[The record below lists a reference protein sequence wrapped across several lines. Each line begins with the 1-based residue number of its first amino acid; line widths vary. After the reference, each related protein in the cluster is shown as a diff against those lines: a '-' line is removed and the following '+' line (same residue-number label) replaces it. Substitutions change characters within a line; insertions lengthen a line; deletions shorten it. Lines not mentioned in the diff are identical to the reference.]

1 MHIKRVHRN
10 QEDASP
16 GGGAAPAP
24 AEPTAPQGAQPVALP
39 SNIVDAIRSVV
50 SESFAAAVPD
60 LRNGIFADLRKA
72 GALKKEPAQP
82 APSTPASQP
91 TGAPSQAAGLSMSDV
106 EAMLERER
114 VITARATKHELSDAQ
129 VRRMKAALAGVGP
142 ESLVTE
148 ADAFLSDLGL
158 AKNPNPNPATSQQA
172 QAPAIPTA
180 PVQPPI
186 SDKGSPAPGGVL
198 DWEREFA
205 ENPIGMS
212 SAARQRMDAK
222 YGAEKARR
230 MRVEAAQRQAELI
243 KVSRPQG

>member
-1 MHIKRVHRN
+1 MLIKRAHRN

-16 GGGAAPAP
+16 GGGAPAP

-82 APSTPASQP
+82 APPNPAPQP
-91 TGAPSQAAGLSMSDV
+91 TGAPTQAAGLSVSDV
-106 EAMLERER
+106 DAMLERER
-114 VITARATKHELSDAQ
+114 VITSRATRHELSDAQ
-129 VRRMKAALAGVGP
+129 VRRMRAALAGVDQDK
-142 ESLVTE
+142 LVTE
-148 ADAFLSDLGL
+148 ADSFLTDLGL
-158 AKNPNPNPATSQQA
+158 TKTQNQATTQQA
-172 QAPAIPTA
+172 QAPAIPVA

-198 DWEREFA
+198 DWEREFS

-212 SAARQRMDAK
+212 AAARQRMDAK

-243 KVSRPQG
+243 KVTRPQG